1 MNALPKTDMLEATR
15 LTREGRLEAAMAVL
29 QRTLSG
35 ASPSPVPS
43 NFASDARRSPSVL
56 ARAILDMTPAP
67 ARSERAW
74 TPPKFGK
81 THFASRRES
90 VSPPRIPEAL
100 RGFLNYIG
108 HHERVAPAFSRAPA
122 PLPPGA
128 RFEER
133 IYANKAGS
141 RAYKLYIPS
150 GYSGQA
156 LPLVLMLH
164 GCTQSPDD
172 FAAGTRMN
180 DLAEEHT
187 FLVAYPEQ
195 IQSANPSKCWNWF
208 NADNQQRDQ
217 GEPSLIAGITRQIMH
232 DLSVDPRQVY
242 IAGLSAG
249 GAAAAIMG
257 TTYPDLYTGVGIH
270 SGLACGAASD
280 MPSAF
285 AAMRQGASSV
295 AEPARWR
302 DGPKGIL
309 PTIVFHGDHD
319 MTVNPV
325 NADQIIA
332 QSKAGAN
339 LRTTISRGEAP
350 GGTRYT
356 RLVRADESGRPVLEQ
371 WTLHGA
377 SHAWSGGS
385 TAGSYTDPR
394 GPDASRE
401 MIRFFLQQ
409 Q

>member
-1 MNALPKTDMLEATR
+1 MNALPKKDMLEATR
-15 LTREGRLEAAMAVL
+15 LTREGRLEEAMAVL
-29 QRTLSG
+29 RQTLAG
-35 ASPSPVPS
+35 ASPSPARS
-43 NFASDARRSPSVL
+43 NFRSNARQNPSVF

-67 ARSERAW
+67 AGSGRTR
-74 TPPKFGK
+74 TPPGFNN
-81 THFASRRES
+81 TRVASRRGS

-100 RGFLNYIG
+100 RGFLDHIG
-108 HHERVAPAFSRAPA
+108 HHERVAPFSRAPA

-128 RFEER
+128 RFEWR
-133 IYANKAGS
+133 TYANKAGS

-180 DLAEEHT
+180 DLAEEHN
-187 FLVAYPEQ
+187 FLVAYPAQ
-195 IQSANPSKCWNWF
+195 IRSANPSKCWNWF
-208 NADNQQRDQ
+208 NAHHQQRDQ

-232 DLSVDPRQVY
+232 DLSVDRRQVY

-257 TTYPDLYTGVGIH
+257 TTYPDLYSGVGIH

-285 AAMRQGASSV
+285 AAMRQGASTV
-295 AEPARWR
+295 ATRAHWR
-302 DGPKGIL
+302 DGPNGML
-309 PTIVFHGDHD
+309 PTIVFHGDQD

-339 LRTTISRGEAP
+339 LRTTINRGEAP
-350 GGTRYT
+350 GGVRYT
-356 RLVRADESGRPVLEQ
+356 RLVQANENGTPVLEQ

-377 SHAWSGGS
+377 GHAWSGGS
-385 TAGSYTDPR
+385 LAGSYTEPH